1 MTEPDSALDGDHAG
15 GPAGAGQAAEH
26 AAGRPGADSSD
37 NQDEAVIELLG
48 LLAYGELT
56 AFERLATDARMA
68 PTLADKMALASMA
81 AAEFAHFRV
90 ARDHLAA
97 LGVDPEQ
104 AMSPFVGVLNRFHN
118 LTAPADWLE
127 SLVKAYVGDGMTS
140 DFYREIATVLAPAT
154 REIVYEVLGD
164 TGHAAFAVER
174 VRSAIDA
181 DATVAGRLALWA
193 RRLMGEALTQA
204 QRVAVDHEPLARLLS
219 NMGDLSE
226 LAEMFNRITR
236 AHAERMAALGL
247 ST

>member
-1 MTEPDSALDGDHAG
+1 MFDPVDDQDADPARAADPEP
-15 GPAGAGQAAEH
+15 GPEAVEG
-26 AAGRPGADSSD
+26 SSP
-37 NQDEAVIELLG
+37 DEAVDEAIVELLG
-48 LLAYGELT
+48 LLGYGELT

-81 AAEFAHFRV
+81 AAEFAHFQV

-104 AMSPFVGVLNRFHN
+104 AMAPFVGVLNRFHN

-140 DFYREIATVLAPAT
+140 DFYREIATVLEPDT
-154 REIVYEVLGD
+154 REIIYEVLGD
-164 TGHAAFAVER
+164 TGHAAFAVDR
-174 VRSAIDA
+174 VRAAIEA
-181 DATVAGRLALWA
+181 DATVAGRLALWG

-204 QRVAVDHEPLARLLS
+204 QRVALDHEPLARLLS
-219 NMGDLSE
+219 NMGDLTE
-226 LAEMFNRITR
+226 LAKMFNRITR